1 MDPYSMTDA
10 SHNRFLAVIHIM
22 CVLYLCREFIYANCS
37 EWFSTQRTGITNNN
51 NKGST
56 HKKKRQKNKGEE
68 KHHNEK
74 YAASILMLSIPYKYD
89 EIETTLIHTNT
100 KEINILSA
108 TINVRTHEHICTR
121 PI

>member
-1 MDPYSMTDA
+1 M
-10 SHNRFLAVIHIM
+10 RF
-22 CVLYLCREFIYANCS
+22 VLNGFQLNELELPTTTTKAPH
-37 EWFSTQRTGITNNN
+37 T
-51 NKGST
+51 
-56 HKKKRQKNKGEE
+56 KKKRQKNKGEE